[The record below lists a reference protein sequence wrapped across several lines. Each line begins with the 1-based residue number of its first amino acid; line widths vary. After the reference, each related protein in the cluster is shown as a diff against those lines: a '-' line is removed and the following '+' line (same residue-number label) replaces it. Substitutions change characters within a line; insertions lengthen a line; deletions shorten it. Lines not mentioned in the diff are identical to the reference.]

1 MLTSLCSKV
10 TVYGFGVEGLA
21 KFSRGIGIGVNET
34 AKDEKHAELNYHY
47 FHGLGAR
54 KEGNDVHCFD
64 NEERTFEAL
73 SRPPAS
79 LWEFCKYKDDG
90 GDRNWNCGCQHANIE
105 KCRLDK
111 LEGDYAGLEDITD
124 CTPGEDCPEDEVK
137 MKAALVLKEAARE
150 AERDSRRGSSGHSSS
165 SSSSSSTRNRRVGPL
180 W

>member
-1 MLTSLCSKV
+1 MTIVAVGAVKKQLVNQVNPLLFFLLVLLLLLQNKRMLTSLCSKV

-73 SRPPAS
+73 SQPPAS

-111 LEGDYAGLEDITD
+111 LEGEYAGLEDSTD
-124 CTPGEDCPEDEVK
+124 CTPGEDCPEDEAK
-137 MKAALVLKEAARE
+137 
-150 AERDSRRGSSGHSSS
+150 
-165 SSSSSSTRNRRVGPL
+165 RN
-180 W
+180 